1 MLSFIPVAHAAAD
14 TAVQSTSLFG
24 VVDWS
29 HPSWDLFIILFF
41 VIAAFLYGL
50 SLGRDRIIVILVSI
64 YMSLAVATNAPF
76 LRDVGFQ
83 QSVNEK
89 LQSLFVIQIS
99 MFLFVFILL
108 FFLLS
113 RSALMKTIGAGDE
126 SGKWWHVFLFSFL
139 HVGLIISIV
148 LSFLPADALNNLS
161 LLTRQIF
168 TSDIGRFVWI
178 VGPILAMIIVRG
190 KGEKKFKYDM

>member
-1 MLSFIPVAHAAAD
+1 MLSFIHVAQ
-14 TAVQSTSLFG
+14 AVEATSQSTSLLG
-24 VVDWS
+24 TVDWS

-76 LRDVGFQ
+76 LRDIGFQ
-83 QSVNEK
+83 QNINNT
-89 LQSLFVIQIS
+89 LQNLFVVKIS

-113 RSALMKTIGAGDE
+113 RSALLKTIGTSDD
-126 SGKWWHVFLFSFL
+126 SGRWWHVILFSFL

-148 LSFLPADALNNLS
+148 LSFLPPDAVNNLS
-161 LLTRQIF
+161 PLMRQIF
-168 TSDIGRFVWI
+168 TSDIGRFIWI
-178 VGPILAMIIVRG
+178 VGPILAMIVIRG
-190 KGEKKFKYDM
+190 KSEKKFKYDM

>member
-1 MLSFIPVAHAAAD
+1 MLSFIPVAQAADAAA
-14 TAVQSTSLFG
+14 QSTSLFG
-24 VVDWS
+24 AVDWS
-29 HPSWDLFIILFF
+29 HPSWDMFIILFF

-64 YMSLAVATNAPF
+64 YMSLAVATNAPY

-83 QSVNEK
+83 QNINDK

-113 RSALMKTIGAGDE
+113 RSALMRTIGASDE
-126 SGKWWHVFLFSFL
+126 NGRWWHVFLFSFL

-148 LSFLPADALNNLS
+148 LSFLPKEALSNLS
-161 LLTRQIF
+161 PLTQQIF
-168 TSDIGRFVWI
+168 TSDIGRFLWI

-190 KGEKKFKYDM
+190 KSEKKFKYDM